1 MDKILIVDDTTAVL
15 QALSLL
21 LEIHGYDVIT
31 TTSPEQAVDYVN
43 QLRVSL
49 VIQDMNFT
57 GDTTSGEEGIALFHA
72 MRELNPH
79 LPVILITAWTDLE
92 QAIEL
97 VKAGAVDYIAKPW
110 DDQKLI
116 NTVSNLV
123 ALGKANKQSERLA
136 RQQDTLKPTQNAAHD
151 VGLVYASAAMQRVVD
166 MALQV
171 GKSDISVLITGPN
184 GSGKEKVAEVIQ
196 AHSSLHDKPF
206 IKINCGALPADL
218 IEAELFGAQAG
229 AFTGAT
235 KTRIGLFEAAD
246 GGTLFLDEIG
256 NLPYSGQT
264 KLLRVLQ
271 TGEFQKVGS
280 VTMQKTHVRVI
291 SATNASLFDEIAA
304 GRFREDLY
312 YRLNVIELQIPALAD
327 RIDDIMPLVNHFLP
341 ARDLSMSAEKALIQH
356 HWQGNVREL
365 ENACKRVAV
374 LKPSGMIEAQDFA
387 FSQQSSYVS
396 GIGAMG
402 ANNHAQRPQ
411 NGNANAL
418 AHASGSS
425 AGPVFSQTSERPQ
438 AEPSKEALEQAM
450 REHQGVIAR
459 VAREFGLSRQALY
472 RRLSKLGI
480 EY

>member
-1 MDKILIVDDTTAVL
+1 MDKILIVDDTPAVL

-31 TTSPEQAVDYVN
+31 TTSPEQALEYVN

-57 GDTTSGEEGIALFHA
+57 GDTTSGEEGIHLFYA

-79 LPVILITAWTDLE
+79 LPIILITAWTDLE
-92 QAIEL
+92 QAVEL

-110 DDQKLI
+110 DDQKLV
-116 NTVSNLV
+116 NTVANLV
-123 ALGKANKQSERLA
+123 ALGKANQQSEQLA
-136 RQQDTLKPTQNAAHD
+136 RKKNSLKATVNAAQK
-151 VGLVYASAAMQRVVD
+151 VGLIYESASMQRVVD
-166 MALQV
+166 MAMQV
-171 GKSDISVLITGPN
+171 GKSDISVFITGPN
-184 GSGKEKVAEVIQ
+184 GCGKEKLAELIQ

-229 AFTGAT
+229 AFTGAN
-235 KTRIGLFEAAD
+235 KTRIGLFEAAN

-280 VTMQKTHVRVI
+280 VTMQKTKVRVI
-291 SATNASLFDEIAA
+291 SATNASLLEEIAA

-312 YRLNVIELQIPALAD
+312 YRLNVIELHIPALSA
-327 RIDDIMPLVNHFLP
+327 RIDDVMPLANHFLP
-341 ARDLSMSAEKALIQH
+341 SRNLSISAEKALQQH
-356 HWQGNVREL
+356 TWPGNVREL

-374 LKPSGMIEAQDFA
+374 LKPKGVIEADDFA
-387 FSQQSSYVS
+387 FAQYSNVAVLSEQDKLPV
-396 GIGAMG
+396 IGESRTT
-402 ANNHAQRPQ
+402 H
-411 NGNANAL
+411 
-418 AHASGSS
+418 H
-425 AGPVFSQTSERPQ
+425 TSNMQDSKPK
-438 AEPSKEALEQAM
+438 EPSKYELEQAM

-472 RRLSKLGI
+472 RRLAKLEI

>member
-21 LEIHGYDVIT
+21 LEIHGYEVIT

-57 GDTTSGEEGIALFHA
+57 GDTTSGEEGRALFYQ

-79 LPVILITAWTDLE
+79 LPIILITAWTDLE

-110 DDQKLI
+110 DDVKLV
-116 NTVSNLV
+116 NTVANLV
-123 ALGKANKQSERLA
+123 ALGKANQQSEQLV
-136 RQQDTLKPTQNAAHD
+136 RQQSSVQPTINAAQQ
-151 VGLVYASAAMQRVVD
+151 VGLIYKSAAMQRVVD

-196 AHSSLHDKPF
+196 AHSSLQDKPF

-235 KTRIGLFEAAD
+235 KTRIGLFEAAN

-280 VTMQKTHVRVI
+280 VTMQKTEVRVL
-291 SATNASLFDEIAA
+291 SATNVNLIDEIAA

-312 YRLNVIELQIPALAD
+312 YRLNVIELQIPALVE
-327 RIDDIMPLVNHFLP
+327 RIDDVMLLVNHFLP
-341 ARDLSMSAEKALIQH
+341 ERHLSISAEKILMQH
-356 HWQGNVREL
+356 LWQGNVREL

-374 LKPSGMIEAQDFA
+374 LKPDGVIEPEDFA
-387 FSQQSSYVS
+387 FSQQSRFAAPAVTPDL
-396 GIGAMG
+396 
-402 ANNHAQRPQ
+402 NAQNIAQ
-411 NGNANAL
+411 NTQHVNK
-418 AHASGSS
+418 
-425 AGPVFSQTSERPQ
+425 
-438 AEPSKEALEQAM
+438 EPNKEALELAM
-450 REHQGVIAR
+450 RQHKGIIAR

-472 RRLSKLGI
+472 RRLEKFGI